1 MRPAGHRKM
10 PVVVGG
16 NGHPPKLRADRRG
29 SGGREGS
36 RVDERG
42 SPCAGEMTLRAV
54 LGERRRRRR
63 AAVARM
69 DTGVQVVGRVACEAV
84 GLDRSPLPLAIALMT
99 LGAVGE
105 RMHPGERE
113 SRPSMDLERL
123 HVVPTSRRMTACA
136 ATAQTRLMRVSMA
149 AFALARDPLLA
160 TVTLVAC
167 GGCVAPRERKAGS
180 RVVEPFAGLRA
191 RHMPARGGVAIAA
204 VQALGD

>member
-10 PVVVGG
+10 PIVVGG
-16 NGHPPKLRADRRG
+16 DGHPPKLRADRRG

-36 RVDERG
+36 RG
-42 SPCAGEMTLRAV
+42 
-54 LGERRRRRR
+54 
-63 AAVARM
+63 
-69 DTGVQVVGRVACEAV
+69 
-84 GLDRSPLPLAIALMT
+84 SPLPLAIALMT

-123 HVVPTSRRMTACA
+123 HVVPTSRRMTARA

-149 AFALARDPLLA
+149 AFALARDPLLT